1 MTQTDGRI
9 FFPLFRRAAS
19 ALAGIV
25 GLALVGCTSAPEDT
39 APSGFA
45 ERGANTGTFPNLNI
59 PQRAAAPQLTQEET
73 DAKLAR
79 LRGLQQRQSP
89 GAPVETSEE
98 RRKRLKLIGEDQAE
112 TLKVIEEN

>member
-1 MTQTDGRI
+1 MTQSDGR
-9 FFPLFRRAAS
+9 FFSPHFGHV
-19 ALAGIV
+19 AGAMAVIA
-25 GLALVGCTSAPEDT
+25 GLALGGCTSAPEDT
-39 APSGFA
+39 APAGFA